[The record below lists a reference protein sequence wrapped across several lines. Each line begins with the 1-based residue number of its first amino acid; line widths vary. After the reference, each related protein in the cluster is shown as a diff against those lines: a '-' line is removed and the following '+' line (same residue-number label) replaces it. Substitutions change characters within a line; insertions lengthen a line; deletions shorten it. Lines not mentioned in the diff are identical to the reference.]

1 MSLKNNQLIGKR
13 KNINL
18 FLPGNKELRI
28 KKFRIEEKTNLYY
41 IH

>member
-18 FLPGNKELRI
+18 FLPGNKE
-28 KKFRIEEKTNLYY
+28 FRIEEKTNLYY